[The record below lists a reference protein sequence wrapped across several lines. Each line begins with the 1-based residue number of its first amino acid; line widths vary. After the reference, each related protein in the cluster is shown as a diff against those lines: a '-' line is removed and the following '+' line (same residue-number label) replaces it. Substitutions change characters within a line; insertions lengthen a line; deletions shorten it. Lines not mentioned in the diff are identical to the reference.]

1 MNEIISQ
8 LSSREKK
15 LLYVLTCFL
24 IVVGGW
30 FFVVVPGLDSY
41 SALNAEYDNVVYQKP
56 TLESQLED
64 YLAAPALLK
73 TKKDS
78 YEDIINKYNKK
89 MSNEKIDKMI
99 TTALLSHGLRPKSLG
114 ITGVQSVTSTNATET
129 ATTDNKSTTTSDKAV
144 VSNLL
149 QATVSVSVEG
159 TMQQMSSLTGY
170 LNNLKGVQISSLSF
184 TNDVL
189 GKSTI
194 QLSIVVYMI
203 DK

>member
-1 MNEIISQ
+1 MKEIISQ
-8 LSSREKK
+8 LSAREKK
-15 LLYVLTCFL
+15 MLYVLSCFL
-24 IVVGGW
+24 IIIGGW

-41 SALNAEYDNVVYQKP
+41 SALNVEYDNVVYQKP
-56 TLESQLED
+56 TLEKQLED

-89 MSNEKIDKMI
+89 MSNEQIDKMI
-99 TTALLSHGLRPKSLG
+99 TTALLAHGLKPKSLS
-114 ITGVQSVTSTNATET
+114 ITGVQSVTSANATD
-129 ATTDNKSTTTSDKAV
+129 AAADNKSTTTQDNAV

-159 TMQQMSSLTGY
+159 TMQQMSNLTGY
-170 LNNLKGVQISSLSF
+170 LNKLKGVQISSLSY
-184 TNDVL
+184 TSGAL
-189 GKSTI
+189 SKSTV
-194 QLSIVVYMI
+194 QLSIIVYMI